1 MFFTEYYLEDVIQML
16 NFVPPLPDKKKK
28 RDDVDDDEE
37 VTMMST
43 SMSRDPSLTIFS
55 VGIWPT

>member
-1 MFFTEYYLEDVIQML
+1 ML

-37 VTMMST
+37 VTMMSK

-55 VGIWPT
+55 VGIMANLSHEML

>member
-1 MFFTEYYLEDVIQML
+1 ML

-55 VGIWPT
+55 VGIMANLSHEML

>member
-1 MFFTEYYLEDVIQML
+1 ML

-43 SMSRDPSLTIFS
+43 SMSGDPSLAIFS

>member
-1 MFFTEYYLEDVIQML
+1 ML

-43 SMSRDPSLTIFS
+43 SMSGDPSLVIFS